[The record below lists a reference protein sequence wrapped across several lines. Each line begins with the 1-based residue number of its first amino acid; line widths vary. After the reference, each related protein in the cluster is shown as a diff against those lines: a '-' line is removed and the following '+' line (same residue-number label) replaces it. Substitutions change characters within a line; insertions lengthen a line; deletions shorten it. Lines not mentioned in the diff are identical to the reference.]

1 MNGME
6 KWDGFHKNNNN
17 NNKNIKEVKAIRR

>member
-6 KWDGFHKNNNN
+6 KWDGFQKNNNN